1 MCSSPNTV
9 ADNFMSTILGK
20 SFAYPPSEMNSRQ
33 TESAMDEM
41 DSVAAIASL
50 GGLGALTQIQA
61 LRVWFHPPQVGSSR
75 LQVLMDELLAEY
87 NASMDF
93 PLDDSIASWVWQQQR
108 PLIIAAEAE
117 NRFPDFAQLLLEW
130 GIKYFCAICS

>member
-1 MCSSPNTV
+1 
-9 ADNFMSTILGK
+9 MSVISGK
-20 SFAYPPSEMNSRQ
+20 SVTYPASGMDLRQ
-33 TESAMDEM
+33 TESAMDQM

-61 LRVWFHPPQVGSSR
+61 LRVWFHPPQEGSSR

-87 NASMDF
+87 RASMDF
-93 PLDDSIASWVWQQQR
+93 PLHDSIASWVWQQQR

-117 NRFPDFAQLLLEW
+117 TRFPDFARLLKEQQPELR
-130 GIKYFCAICS
+130 GPRSYRSVA